1 MTLREAIKNR
11 HSVRKY
17 LPGPIPAECREELEN
32 CIQECN
38 EESGLHLQVI
48 YDEPGCFDT
57 LFTKYGMFENVEN
70 YIAIVGDKSL
80 KDLACIVPECSCSS
94 RGDGNSPLLLLHHPV
109 HRGGAVM
116 DLPDLVRLPCVE
128 QDALRRGGLSGID
141 VRHDTDITCEV

>member
-57 LFTKYGMFENVEN
+57 LFTNIY
-70 YIAIVGDKSL
+70 D
-80 KDLACIVPECSCSS
+80 
-94 RGDGNSPLLLLHHPV
+94 
-109 HRGGAVM
+109 
-116 DLPDLVRLPCVE
+116 
-128 QDALRRGGLSGID
+128 
-141 VRHDTDITCEV
+141 